1 MQIGHYNMTKKI
13 SKTELSR
20 KVLHLTSIWI
30 PILCWLTDDLI
41 TFLVLLGVSV
51 FAIPIDILRI
61 ANTPLRPHVHKLL
74 KDLKFSEMFRS
85 HESERLSGATY
96 MLISAIISILIMP
109 QPVFIIAFTIVIISD
124 TLAALIGIKYGT
136 RVFMGKTIEG
146 SAAFLISAIVISI
159 AFGALYNLDLIALI
173 ACCLCATIAE
183 FYSSKIRINDN
194 LLVPLV
200 YGIIWEILK

>member
-1 MQIGHYNMTKKI
+1 MAKKI

-20 KVLHLTSIWI
+20 KALHLTSIWI
-30 PILCWLTDDLI
+30 PMLCWFTDDII
-41 TFLVLLGVSV
+41 TFLVVLGVSV

-61 ANTPLRPHVHKLL
+61 VNTPLKPKVQALL
-74 KDLKFSEMFRS
+74 KSLKFDGMFRTQ
-85 HESERLSGATY
+85 EAEKLSGATY
-96 MLISAIISILIMP
+96 MLISALIAILIMP

-124 TLAALIGIKYGT
+124 TLAALIGIRYGT

-146 SAAFLISAIVISI
+146 SAAFLISAIIISI
-159 AFGALYNLDLIALI
+159 IFGVQYNLELISLI

-200 YGIIWEILK
+200 YGIVWELIK